1 MPSDAG
7 PGDPSSTVAV
17 HSGQGVQIGDYNE
30 QVNQFIQTYID
41 KRPMPAA
48 PVVCSA
54 YSEQV
59 RRIAPRAAAWP

>member
-30 QVNQFIQTYID
+30 QVNQFIQTYIPGFRSMECRLVD
-41 KRPMPAA
+41 GKLG
-48 PVVCSA
+48 
-54 YSEQV
+54 
-59 RRIAPRAAAWP
+59 